1 MNTDMMFVFDVIVTV
16 MLVAGGVYSLYS
28 CIKLKKEQYLFENRI
43 LYPSN
48 CQPDDCID
56 PEGFIQ
62 FIVPRMTF
70 FGIMCIIFGL
80 VTIGSSLLNLGD
92 LATGIQMVAV
102 VAVFAYI
109 MVINNRSAKIF
120 W

>member
-1 MNTDMMFVFDVIVTV
+1 MTDMFFVLDLIVTF

-28 CIKLKKEQYLFENRI
+28 CIKLKKEQCLFENKI

-48 CQPDDCID
+48 CHPDDCLD

-70 FGIMCIIFGL
+70 FGIMCIIFGIG
-80 VTIGSSLLNLGD
+80 TIGGTLLELGD
-92 LATGIQMVAV
+92 LATIIEMVAV
-102 VAVFAYI
+102 IAVFVYI
-109 MVINNRSAKIF
+109 MVINNRSAKYY

>member
-1 MNTDMMFVFDVIVTV
+1 MNDMMFIFDLIVTV
-16 MLVAGGVYSLYS
+16 MLVGGGIYALYS

-48 CQPDDCID
+48 CPPDECLD

-62 FIVPRMTF
+62 FIVPRMSF
-70 FGIMCIIFGL
+70 FGVMCIIFGIA
-80 VTIGSSLLNLGD
+80 TIGSSLLQLGD

-102 VAVFAYI
+102 AAVFIYI
-109 MVINNRSAKIF
+109 MVINNRSARIY